1 MSDAADPP
9 EVDPPRLS
17 DAPGSDLLR
26 HALDGARADVP
37 RASAIEAMLARF
49 PVGPPGGPSGPSG
62 PSGPTTGPPPGAAP
76 IPAAGV
82 GGGMAKIAGWILLAG
97 AVGAG
102 GYWATTQ
109 SARPPSSASPQTSS
123 QAVTMPS
130 SSPEASPSAALSV
143 AAPQPSAS
151 TAPTVASK
159 PLSQPSVSASA
170 EVGGPSEIE
179 LLREAQAALSSNPG
193 HALELANQHQA
204 RFPKGGLGQER
215 DMIRIQALLAMGQK
229 DQARALADDFR
240 RRHPDS
246 AHTSR
251 LDDLFPR

>member
-26 HALDGARADVP
+26 HALDGARADMP

-49 PVGPPGGPSGPSG
+49 PVGPPGGPGGPSG
-62 PSGPTTGPPPGAAP
+62 PSGPTTAPPPAAP

-97 AVGAG
+97 AVGGG
-102 GYWATTQ
+102 GYWATTR
-109 SARPPSSASPQTSS
+109 SDHAPPSDASTLTSN
-123 QAVTMPS
+123 QAVSTPS
-130 SSPEASPSAALSV
+130 SSPEASPSSTLS
-143 AAPQPSAS
+143 APAPPPSAS
-151 TAPTVASK
+151 AAPTVTSK
-159 PLSQPSVSASA
+159 PLSQPSMSASA

-179 LLREAQAALSSNPG
+179 LLREAQSALSSNPG

-246 AHTSR
+246 AHTGR